1 MSVSGHA
8 YRLMHFSNGIAASTG
23 LVLLWLLDAPVFLV
37 HPLMGVG
44 GSIVLALSQFVWAFA
59 FTVTNRQKLARWSGF
74 AVKHLDK
81 NLYYKK

>member
-1 MSVSGHA
+1 
-8 YRLMHFSNGIAASTG
+8 
-23 LVLLWLLDAPVFLV
+23 
-37 HPLMGVG
+37 MGVG